1 MLINDNFG
9 EMQRSG
15 FARYPPCF
23 AASAAPLP
31 SSVPLADMDTPRS
44 DKTHVATELSY
55 ADKASKYAGPLSTA
69 TSVAPSIYEKG
80 GVVAVETEV
89 LDVPPDGG
97 RGWIVIFGCA
107 IFSAATLGWGYV
119 VCRVVLRYACH

>member
-1 MLINDNFG
+1 
-9 EMQRSG
+9 
-15 FARYPPCF
+15 
-23 AASAAPLP
+23 
-31 SSVPLADMDTPRS
+31 MDTPRS

-89 LDVPPDGG
+89 LDVPPDAGD
-97 RGWIVIFGCA
+97 RVA
-107 IFSAATLGWGYV
+107 
-119 VCRVVLRYACH
+119 RVVGQTAQLAAILHLAASARPRSGLSATGQGSVEAALDDLDRTVRIARMTALNAIVAESDRLPRR